1 MLYCT
6 VSNPNGENGDG
17 VSGIDG
23 SDLSGMA
30 VDGNEFE
37 IGYNTQ
43 KILNRILENQNNE
56 MRREREAERAGV
68 RREMAQLRE
77 ENERQQEILMQGLSP
92 EGLAEATFK
101 NEIVKL
107 TEQNLVSL
115 FGDLVCGLLAS

>member
-1 MLYCT
+1 LLYCT

-17 VSGIDG
+17 VSGMDG

>member
-17 VSGIDG
+17 VSGMDG